1 MLFRLVMLPMLAVAL
16 GCGGSRWAREDSDYA
31 AKYPNH
37 TDNVAKMA
45 KQAVDARHV
54 TGKGG
59 PYAGMSGVGDPF
71 AMGGEAGWFQY
82 PTSYL
87 EWHGGLAG
95 LLYEGNT
102 SATIGVTGGARVQ
115 TPSRLAP
122 FMGIG
127 AYGGV
132 TPYNLHDDDGFDDDG
147 NGLVD
152 DFGEETNDHVL
163 AIYPEA
169 GVHFWLTPE
178 WRITASTSY
187 WVAVTDEVDGFW
199 MWNLSLARLT
209 DPGGP
214 TSQLGLATAARERGW
229 DPGEGANLA
238 EYDEMQV
245 EIPATSVSAA
255 ESASGVEEEAASER
269 CNSFRVDDSCG

>member
-1 MLFRLVMLPMLAVAL
+1 MVSLRRCPLAVVLLAVAA
-16 GCGGSRWAREDSDYA
+16 GCSGSRWAKEDPDYA
-31 AKYPNH
+31 AKYPRH

-54 TGKGG
+54 AGKGG

-71 AMGGEAGWFQY
+71 AMGGEGGWFHY

-95 LLYEGNT
+95 LLYEGNS
-102 SATIGVTGGARVQ
+102 SATVGVTGGARVQ
-115 TPSRLAP
+115 VPSRVAP
-122 FMGIG
+122 FAGIG
-127 AYGGV
+127 AYGGA
-132 TPYNLHDDDGFDDDG
+132 TPYNLHDGDGIDDDG

-152 DFGEETNDHVL
+152 DLGEETNDYVL

-169 GVHFWLTPE
+169 GVHFWVTPE
-178 WRITASTSY
+178 WRMTASTSY

-214 TSQLGLATAARERGW
+214 TSRLGLATAARERGW
-229 DPGEGANLA
+229 EPGDGANGA
-238 EYDEMQV
+238 EYDALQL
-245 EIPATSVSAA
+245 EIPATVDSLVEPGSSAA
-255 ESASGVEEEAASER
+255 KGATSE
-269 CNSFRVDDSCG
+269 

>member
-1 MLFRLVMLPMLAVAL
+1 MFRALIMSVLAIAL
-16 GCGGSRWAREDSDYA
+16 GCSGSRWAKEDPDYA
-31 AKYPNH
+31 AKYPRH

-54 TGKGG
+54 AGKGG
-59 PYAGMSGVGDPF
+59 PYAGLSGAGDPF
-71 AMGGEAGWFQY
+71 AMGGEAGWFHY

-87 EWHGGLAG
+87 EWHGGVAG

-102 SATIGVTGGARVQ
+102 SGSVGVTGGARVQ
-115 TPSRLAP
+115 VPARFAP
-122 FMGIG
+122 FAGIG

-132 TPYNLHDDDGFDDDG
+132 TPYNLHDNDGIDNDG

-152 DFGEETNDHVL
+152 EVGEETRDAVL

-178 WRITASTSY
+178 WRMTASTSY
-187 WVAVTDEVDGFW
+187 WVAVTDKVDGFW

-229 DPGEGANLA
+229 EPGDGANLA
-238 EYDEMQV
+238 EYDAMQV
-245 EIPATSVSAA
+245 EIPATVDSGVDAA
-255 ESASGVEEEAASER
+255 ESPGGVGTSAAVE
-269 CNSFRVDDSCG
+269 